1 MLLIYR
7 FLVYIFFPIIVLII
21 YLRTFLNK
29 EDKNRYKEKLFSN
42 SFNANKNHKKKLIWF
57 HAASIGE
64 FNSILPLIKKLK
76 DDSDKYEFLI
86 TTVTFSSA
94 KLINEKLL
102 NEKNIFHKFFP
113 VDKPSLAREF
123 LNTWSPSLILFID
136 SEIWP
141 NFIVEIKKKNIPL
154 LLLNARITKKTF
166 LRWSLISSFAKKIF
180 PLFNLCVTS
189 NEESKKYL
197 LNFQVKNVKY
207 FGNLKLTSDNK
218 FNSLSNENYRIL
230 KENKF
235 WCALSTHKT
244 EEIFC
249 LKTHLI
255 LKKNYNKLITIIIPR
270 HTNRVQTI
278 QNECSKLNL
287 KSQILKKNEI
297 INDKNE
303 IIIINA
309 YGVVSDYLNVCKSVF
324 VGKSMI
330 KKLKNVGGQ
339 NPIEAA
345 KYGCKIYHG
354 PFVYNFQE
362 LYDLLNKLKISELIE
377 NENQL
382 SEKLISDFKNSNE
395 KVISSV
401 QTLNKLGDEILN
413 QYIKEI
419 KKYI

>member
-1 MLLIYR
+1 M
-7 FLVYIFFPIIVLII
+7 F
-21 YLRTFLNK
+21 
-29 EDKNRYKEKLFSN
+29 
-42 SFNANKNHKKKLIWF
+42 
-57 HAASIGE
+57 
-64 FNSILPLIKKLK
+64 K
-76 DDSDKYEFLI
+76 D
-86 TTVTFSSA
+86 
-94 KLINEKLL
+94 
-102 NEKNIFHKFFP
+102 
-113 VDKPSLAREF
+113 
-123 LNTWSPSLILFID
+123 
-136 SEIWP
+136 
-141 NFIVEIKKKNIPL
+141 
-154 LLLNARITKKTF
+154 
-166 LRWSLISSFAKKIF
+166 
-180 PLFNLCVTS
+180 TS
-189 NEESKKYL
+189 H
-197 LNFQVKNVKY
+197 F
-207 FGNLKLTSDNK
+207 
-218 FNSLSNENYRIL
+218 
-230 KENKF
+230 
-235 WCALSTHKT
+235 
-244 EEIFC
+244 
-249 LKTHLI
+249 
-255 LKKNYNKLITIIIPR
+255 KKNYNKLITVIIPR

-278 QNECSKLNL
+278 QNECNKLNL
-287 KSQILKKNEI
+287 KSQILKNEI

-362 LYDLLNKLKISELIE
+362 LYDLLNKLKISELIG